1 MKKMSAEP
9 ADVIK
14 AGNEQSVSDET
25 STKSTVTNVDQRLL
39 NDAVC
44 SERQE
49 ESNILL
55 TDLLFFQW
63 YLITADFVAE
73 KVHSTLFMHKTKQ
86 RYFYEALEKY
96 ERNLNFD
103 QFIER
108 VVEIFNSPP
117 ALNSPLP
124 FLLLLFM
131 KPKDLFKS
139 KFQNQYWHVKK
150 ALDVYKSMIF
160 STQNRGQRLKLK
172 NFFRNRTHKPLD
184 VYFNELLKNIDRIGS
199 WHEILKTLCP
209 DMKYTAKSKDLFEK
223 ADFVQDES
231 GEPVVDDFET
241 VYLTAD
247 DKGRATE
254 GNPSCSSCS
263 KGEPCLWRKFRQGEN
278 GQLLYRVDG
287 IELPMDVEYYDE
299 ITVSKRRSASSRKN
313 EVGKHGGMESKESS
327 QDETAAS
334 SIHESVDMAALEACL
349 PAAYFEWAARC
360 NRQTVL
366 TSKRCH
372 DEKPEQV
379 QKNPDDMADNEFMHS
394 EVKQQQIS
402 DSVDNVEGSFF
413 GKTTEGVLQWRNK
426 LLKEAY
432 FAQGNIAQYVNMDA
446 GPSNFV
452 LLEGNFFG
460 NANNGSLLYKMNSNN
475 RYIESVDHVPVTS
488 FSGVAVY
495 NEDNINAVYSQPFAF
510 THTNDIMD
518 FPGQSGDSLGPI
530 ELSDIEVTTDFT
542 FDNYMNDPNLN
553 LESVIAQ
560 TGFLSDNDIPTC
572 SRNLLAPSIMFNE
585 PTTTE
590 EVDGLAESHYMPP
603 DFTETSPLDIP
614 LGNDE
619 AFSVVQS
626 NVVEPQ
632 CYDEPVDDNLI
643 LQEFIVIQDYEM
655 AEQLPAENVQ
665 QMVNLNLPDDLQ
677 TFSNV
682 ESDPLPTLT
691 CADPPPVGDDFAYSL
706 TIDNDFLIPFEIP
719 HASSNPSDVPICD
732 PTADSYFALPTD
744 PSVSSAIPV
753 VDDDNFDLFIMNDQM
768 EPAPAESDLPNL
780 PTDNSEKS

>member
-1 MKKMSAEP
+1 MSAEP

-14 AGNEQSVSDET
+14 AGNAQNVSDET

-39 NDAVC
+39 NDA
-44 SERQE
+44 
-49 ESNILL
+49 
-55 TDLLFFQW
+55 W

-139 KFQNQYWHVKK
+139 KFQSQYWHVKK

-209 DMKYTAKSKDLFEK
+209 DMKYAAKSKDLFEK

-247 DKGRATE
+247 NKGRATE

-299 ITVSKRRSASSRKN
+299 ITVSKRRSANSRKN
-313 EVGKHGGMESKESS
+313 EVGKKGGMESKESS

-334 SIHESVDMAALEACL
+334 TIHESVDMAALEACL

-379 QKNPDDMADNEFMHS
+379 QKNPDDIADNEFVQNEM
-394 EVKQQQIS
+394 KQKQIS

-413 GKTTEGVLQWRNK
+413 GKTTE
-426 LLKEAY
+426 
-432 FAQGNIAQYVNMDA
+432 GNIAQYVNMDA

-460 NANNGSLLYKMNSNN
+460 NANNSSSLYKMNSNN

-510 THTNDIMD
+510 THANDIMD

-553 LESVIAQ
+553 MESVIAQ

-590 EVDGLAESHYMPP
+590 EADGLAESHYMPP
-603 DFTETSPLDIP
+603 DFTETGPVDIP

-619 AFSVVQS
+619 AFSMGQS
-626 NVVEPQ
+626 NVVESQ

-643 LQEFIVIQDYEM
+643 LQEFIVIQDDHSDYEM

-691 CADPPPVGDDFAYSL
+691 CADPPVGDDFAYTL
-706 TIDNDFLIPFEIP
+706 TIDDDFLIPFEIP

-744 PSVSSAIPV
+744 PSVSSAFPV
-753 VDDDNFDLFIMNDQM
+753 VDDNFDLFIMNDQM

>member
-1 MKKMSAEP
+1 LSNKMGIATDSSNDSSMQNG
-9 ADVIK
+9 DVLRLRVKCK
-14 AGNEQSVSDET
+14 AQCR
-25 STKSTVTNVDQRLL
+25 TVGLL
-39 NDAVC
+39 NIRPVTRRTLVTKLRP
-44 SERQE
+44 SRQ
-49 ESNILL
+49 LRML
-55 TDLLFFQW
+55 TNW

-139 KFQNQYWHVKK
+139 KFQSQYWHVKK

-209 DMKYTAKSKDLFEK
+209 DMKYKAKSKDLFEK

-247 DKGRATE
+247 HKGRATE

-299 ITVSKRRSASSRKN
+299 ITVSKRRSANSRKN

-334 SIHESVDMAALEACL
+334 SIHENVDMAALEACL

-372 DEKPEQV
+372 DEVLKPEQV
-379 QKNPDDMADNEFMHS
+379 QKNPDDIADNEFVHNEM
-394 EVKQQQIS
+394 KQQQIS
-402 DSVDNVEGSFF
+402 DSVDNAEGSFF
-413 GKTTEGVLQWRNK
+413 GKTTE
-426 LLKEAY
+426 
-432 FAQGNIAQYVNMDA
+432 GNIAQYVNMDA

-452 LLEGNFFG
+452 LLQGNFFG

-510 THTNDIMD
+510 THANDIMD

-553 LESVIAQ
+553 LESVVAQ

-590 EVDGLAESHYMPP
+590 EADGLAESHYMPP
-603 DFTETSPLDIP
+603 DFTETSPVDIP

-643 LQEFIVIQDYEM
+643 LQEFIVIQDDHHSDYEM
-655 AEQLPAENVQ
+655 AEQFPAENVQ

-691 CADPPPVGDDFAYSL
+691 CPDPPVGDDFAYSL
-706 TIDNDFLIPFEIP
+706 TIDDDFLIPFEIP
-719 HASSNPSDVPICD
+719 HASSNPSDVPVCD

-744 PSVSSAIPV
+744 PSVSPAFPV
-753 VDDDNFDLFIMNDQM
+753 VDDNFDLFIMLN
-768 EPAPAESDLPNL
+768 
-780 PTDNSEKS
+780 

>member
-1 MKKMSAEP
+1 MGIATDSSNDSSMQNG
-9 ADVIK
+9 DVLRLRVKCK
-14 AGNEQSVSDET
+14 AQCR
-25 STKSTVTNVDQRLL
+25 TVGLL
-39 NDAVC
+39 NIRPVTRRTLVTKLRP
-44 SERQE
+44 SRQ
-49 ESNILL
+49 LRML
-55 TDLLFFQW
+55 TNW

-139 KFQNQYWHVKK
+139 KFQSQYWHVKK

-209 DMKYTAKSKDLFEK
+209 DMKYKAKSKDLFEK

-247 DKGRATE
+247 HKGRATE

-299 ITVSKRRSASSRKN
+299 ITVSKRRSANSRKN

-334 SIHESVDMAALEACL
+334 SIHENVDMAALEACL

-372 DEKPEQV
+372 DEVLKPEQV
-379 QKNPDDMADNEFMHS
+379 QKNPDDIADNEFVHNEM
-394 EVKQQQIS
+394 KQQQIS
-402 DSVDNVEGSFF
+402 DSVDNAEGSFF
-413 GKTTEGVLQWRNK
+413 GKTTE
-426 LLKEAY
+426 
-432 FAQGNIAQYVNMDA
+432 GNIAQYVNMDA

-452 LLEGNFFG
+452 LLQGNFFG

-510 THTNDIMD
+510 THANDIMD

-553 LESVIAQ
+553 LESVVAQ

-590 EVDGLAESHYMPP
+590 EADGLAESHYMPP
-603 DFTETSPLDIP
+603 DFTETSPVDIP

-643 LQEFIVIQDYEM
+643 LQEFIVIQDDHHSDYEM
-655 AEQLPAENVQ
+655 AEQFPAENVQ

-691 CADPPPVGDDFAYSL
+691 CPDPPVGDDFAYSL
-706 TIDNDFLIPFEIP
+706 TIDDDFLIPFEIP
-719 HASSNPSDVPICD
+719 HASSNPSDVPVCD

-744 PSVSSAIPV
+744 PSVSPAFPV
-753 VDDDNFDLFIMNDQM
+753 VDDNFDLFIMVRYNKQR
-768 EPAPAESDLPNL
+768 PVTRFAAHIL
-780 PTDNSEKS
+780 

>member
-1 MKKMSAEP
+1 LSNKMGIATDRKMSAEP

-14 AGNEQSVSDET
+14 AGNAQNVSDET

-39 NDAVC
+39 NDA
-44 SERQE
+44 
-49 ESNILL
+49 
-55 TDLLFFQW
+55 W

-103 QFIER
+103 
-108 VVEIFNSPP
+108 
-117 ALNSPLP
+117 
-124 FLLLLFM
+124 
-131 KPKDLFKS
+131 
-139 KFQNQYWHVKK
+139 
-150 ALDVYKSMIF
+150 
-160 STQNRGQRLKLK
+160 QRLKLK

-209 DMKYTAKSKDLFEK
+209 DMKYKAKSKDLFEK

-247 DKGRATE
+247 HKGRATE

-299 ITVSKRRSASSRKN
+299 ITVSKRRSANSRKN

-334 SIHESVDMAALEACL
+334 SIHENVDMAALEACL

-379 QKNPDDMADNEFMHS
+379 QKNPDDIADNEFVHNEM
-394 EVKQQQIS
+394 KQQQIS
-402 DSVDNVEGSFF
+402 DSVDNAEGSFF
-413 GKTTEGVLQWRNK
+413 GKTTE
-426 LLKEAY
+426 
-432 FAQGNIAQYVNMDA
+432 GNIAQYVNMDA

-452 LLEGNFFG
+452 LLQGNFFG

-510 THTNDIMD
+510 THANDIMD

-553 LESVIAQ
+553 LESVVAQ

-590 EVDGLAESHYMPP
+590 EADGLAESHYMPP
-603 DFTETSPLDIP
+603 DFTETSPVDIP

-643 LQEFIVIQDYEM
+643 LQEFIVIQDDHHSDYEM
-655 AEQLPAENVQ
+655 AEQFPAENVQ

-691 CADPPPVGDDFAYSL
+691 CPDPPVGDDFAYSL
-706 TIDNDFLIPFEIP
+706 TIDDDFLIPFEIP
-719 HASSNPSDVPICD
+719 HASSNPSDVPVCD

-744 PSVSSAIPV
+744 PSVSPAFPV
-753 VDDDNFDLFIMNDQM
+753 VDDNFDLFIMNDQM

>member
-1 MKKMSAEP
+1 MSAEP

-14 AGNEQSVSDET
+14 AGNAQNVSDET

-39 NDAVC
+39 NDA
-44 SERQE
+44 
-49 ESNILL
+49 
-55 TDLLFFQW
+55 W

-139 KFQNQYWHVKK
+139 KFQSQYWHVKK

-209 DMKYTAKSKDLFEK
+209 DMKYKAKSKDLFEK

-231 GEPVVDDFET
+231 GEPVF
-241 VYLTAD
+241 LF
-247 DKGRATE
+247 
-254 GNPSCSSCS
+254 

-299 ITVSKRRSASSRKN
+299 ITVSKRRSANSRKN

-334 SIHESVDMAALEACL
+334 SIHENVDMAALEACL

-379 QKNPDDMADNEFMHS
+379 QKNPDDIADNEFVHNEM
-394 EVKQQQIS
+394 KQQQIS
-402 DSVDNVEGSFF
+402 DSVDNAEGSFF
-413 GKTTEGVLQWRNK
+413 GKTTE
-426 LLKEAY
+426 
-432 FAQGNIAQYVNMDA
+432 GNIAQYVNMDA

-452 LLEGNFFG
+452 LLQGNFFG

-510 THTNDIMD
+510 THANDIMD

-590 EVDGLAESHYMPP
+590 EADGLAESHYMPP
-603 DFTETSPLDIP
+603 DFTETSPVDIP
-614 LGNDE
+614 LGMMKL
-619 AFSVVQS
+619 FQLCSRTLS
-626 NVVEPQ
+626 NHSA
-632 CYDEPVDDNLI
+632 
-643 LQEFIVIQDYEM
+643 M
-655 AEQLPAENVQ
+655 
-665 QMVNLNLPDDLQ
+665 M
-677 TFSNV
+677 
-682 ESDPLPTLT
+682 
-691 CADPPPVGDDFAYSL
+691 SL
-706 TIDNDFLIPFEIP
+706 SMII
-719 HASSNPSDVPICD
+719 
-732 PTADSYFALPTD
+732 
-744 PSVSSAIPV
+744 
-753 VDDDNFDLFIMNDQM
+753 
-768 EPAPAESDLPNL
+768 
-780 PTDNSEKS
+780 